1 MGFKIGL
8 DLPGEAWSA
17 FLNPRSPFAAAAP
30 YLGKMLGGAI
40 DLIGGFPNE
49 ELRGSAWEHERAK
62 AAYAKDKG
70 DESVFVDEFGNISE
84 TPIPDSNY
92 GGQAGSDLA
101 RAGSSR
107 LFQNEMFDT
116 PHLLGIAAS
125 APYLHDGRART
136 LEELWTTYQT
146 NDLHGVSSYWNKH
159 QLNDLIEYLR
169 TL

>member
-116 PHLLGIAAS
+116 PQEPPPQGYGGVAQHLRSTTPGFLNAEDAAFEGWMKESGIS
-125 APYLHDGRART
+125 CGPDDDG
-136 LEELWTTYQT
+136 
-146 NDLHGVSSYWNKH
+146 
-159 QLNDLIEYLR
+159 
-169 TL
+169 